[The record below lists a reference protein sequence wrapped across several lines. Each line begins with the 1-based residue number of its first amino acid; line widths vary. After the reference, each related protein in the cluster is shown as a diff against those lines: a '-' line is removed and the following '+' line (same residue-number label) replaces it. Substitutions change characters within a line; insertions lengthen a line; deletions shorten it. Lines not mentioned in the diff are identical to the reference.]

1 MRLIEFS
8 GPGGPEVL
16 KIATAPQPVPGE
28 GEVLIKVHAA
38 GVNRPDIAQRAGQYP
53 PPPGA
58 SPILGL
64 EVAGKIAA
72 CGPGVVRWRVGD
84 PVCALTPGGGYAEFC
99 VAPEG
104 QCLPIPQGLSYV
116 EAAALPETFF
126 TVWSNVFERGRL
138 LEGETFLVHGGSS
151 GIGVTAIQLARA
163 FGARVLC
170 TVGSERKAE
179 VCRSLGAEAAINYR
193 KQDFVAEVK
202 RATEG
207 RGADVVLDMVGGDYF
222 SRNLDCLASDGRLV
236 QIAFLH
242 GSEVTLP
249 LGKLMAKRLTLT
261 GSTLRPQTVERK
273 SQIAR
278 RLLVNVWPLLEEGKI
293 RVVLDRTF
301 AFDEVQ
307 DAHRRM
313 ESSEHIGKIVL
324 TLSK

>member
-1 MRLIEFS
+1 
-8 GPGGPEVL
+8 
-16 KIATAPQPVPGE
+16 
-28 GEVLIKVHAA
+28 
-38 GVNRPDIAQRAGQYP
+38 
-53 PPPGA
+53 
-58 SPILGL
+58 
-64 EVAGKIAA
+64 
-72 CGPGVVRWRVGD
+72 
-84 PVCALTPGGGYAEFC
+84 
-99 VAPEG
+99 
-104 QCLPIPQGLSYV
+104 
-116 EAAALPETFF
+116 
-126 TVWSNVFERGRL
+126 
-138 LEGETFLVHGGSS
+138 
-151 GIGVTAIQLARA
+151 
-163 FGARVLC
+163 
-170 TVGSERKAE
+170 VGSERKAE